1 MNCYSDLVLSAEL
14 VEKYKH
20 VLPIFCTP
28 GTDTFK
34 EDPVFNAMMA
44 INLDEHKDLD
54 RCARRSNLLRNIIM
68 GRIFARRRAGRTTG
82 RLLEYVEKNPEQ
94 NEYPNVSDEQLRTIV
109 RNGLRDGSDM
119 IEGVDF
125 IFPDDRD
132 EDEVRDASDR
142 VIEVLDAD
150 HGECVQEGDL
160 TGARGLDGSNGDPP
174 VQGRVHI
181 EENGSCD
188 IRKMFDSDSESDDDD
203 PEPPSNKQ
211 EPAGPGTEKDEECTI
226 VSVEKSV
233 GGRLNEERIRKRGDS
248 DGDEGEAA
256 NVSTGNLFQDSVKKR
271 FKFLKT

>member
-1 MNCYSDLVLSAEL
+1 M
-14 VEKYKH
+14 
-20 VLPIFCTP
+20 
-28 GTDTFK
+28 
-34 EDPVFNAMMA
+34 
-44 INLDEHKDLD
+44 
-54 RCARRSNLLRNIIM
+54 
-68 GRIFARRRAGRTTG
+68 
-82 RLLEYVEKNPEQ
+82 
-94 NEYPNVSDEQLRTIV
+94 
-109 RNGLRDGSDM
+109 
-119 IEGVDF
+119 
-125 IFPDDRD
+125 
-132 EDEVRDASDR
+132 
-142 VIEVLDAD
+142 
-150 HGECVQEGDL
+150 
-160 TGARGLDGSNGDPP
+160 
-174 VQGRVHI
+174 HI